1 MKQLIG
7 LFLISISLYAQCEH
21 VKPAEVEY
29 IGVQTSE
36 IISNDTINC
45 IIFTRQAERFT
56 CPKCLEIANLE
67 SKKDTVIFWRKEE

>member
-1 MKQLIG
+1 MRYLIIM
-7 LFLISISLYAQCEH
+7 LITGYMYAQCEH

-56 CPKCLEIANLE
+56 CPKCLEIVNIE
-67 SKKDTVIFWRKEE
+67 SRKDTVVFWRKEE